1 MALAWKAG
9 WVHALTSS
17 NLVSSAQMA
26 DALTPFSQWPA
37 DRQSFGISV
46 HGVHACKHADVTV
59 TLRSVLGTRGAVL
72 AGLASVL
79 LILGGCSGTSESP
92 SATGG
97 TASESAAPTEGT
109 SSQSAATAG
118 GSATASS
125 TGASG
130 EKLTDV
136 SPSDYRS
143 TVGDGG
149 YFFVSPSGNLSCG
162 FIAVD
167 GEQSTGCQAWVIV
180 SNLPKCNDPQ
190 GTSSPMISF
199 TKGSAATADCSSQ
212 GIFGADQAKVLQYG
226 QRITVGGVACT
237 SRQSGVTC
245 VETATGR
252 GFKAAREGFAPVG

>member
-1 MALAWKAG
+1 M
-9 WVHALTSS
+9 
-17 NLVSSAQMA
+17 
-26 DALTPFSQWPA
+26 
-37 DRQSFGISV
+37 
-46 HGVHACKHADVTV
+46 TV
-59 TLRSVLGTRGAVL
+59 TLRSLSWTKGVAL

-79 LILGGCSGTSESP
+79 LIFGGCSGTAESP
-92 SATGG
+92 SASTGSASPPV
-97 TASESAAPTEGT
+97 TATQAT
-109 SSQSAATAG
+109 SSASG
-118 GSATASS
+118 GSASPSS
-125 TGASG
+125 TGSG
-130 EKLTDV
+130 SEKITDV
-136 SPSDYRS
+136 SPSDFRS
-143 TVGDGG
+143 SDGDGG